1 MSGRARF
8 LLASTSGLV
17 LAAIVHLATVLAIP
31 TLSRTDA
38 LSRTRGTLSAD
49 QAVLVRALAPQGQ
62 EQQQQDQQR
71 QGQQGGSPTAPLPSW
86 LPAADPDVAVAVC
99 AYNLDEGPMR
109 VAARASGLFQSIS
122 LHSRAGAFY
131 AITDQAAV
139 RGAIDLV
146 LMTRRQFDEVLAQSD
161 EDEVSRDV
169 RVVAPAREGYV
180 VVRVLAALPSQ
191 RAEADA
197 AARRVACTLD
207 VPSDNG

>member
-1 MSGRARF
+1 MSGLARV
-8 LLASTSGLV
+8 LLATACGLV

-31 TLSRTDA
+31 VLSRTDA

-49 QAVLVRALAPQGQ
+49 QAVLVRGLTP
-62 EQQQQDQQR
+62 
-71 QGQQGGSPTAPLPSW
+71 QGQQGETPAAPLPGW

-109 VAARASGLFQSIS
+109 VAARTGGLFQSIS

-139 RGAIDLV
+139 RGAVDLV
-146 LMTRRQFDEVLAQSD
+146 VMTRRQFDEVLASSD

-207 VPSDNG
+207 APPDNG